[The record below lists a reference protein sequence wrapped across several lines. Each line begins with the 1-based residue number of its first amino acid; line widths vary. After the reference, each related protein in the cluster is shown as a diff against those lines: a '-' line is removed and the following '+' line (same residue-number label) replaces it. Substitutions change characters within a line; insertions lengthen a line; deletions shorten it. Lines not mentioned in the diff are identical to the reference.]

1 MALPDSNGR
10 GGPWPCGGL
19 LPQHRGMLEG
29 WGRKGWVERKHSHRG
44 KGEGG
49 EGGCGMGACGGVM
62 GKWVI
67 IRDVNE

>member
-1 MALPDSNGR
+1 MG
-10 GGPWPCGGL
+10 
-19 LPQHRGMLEG
+19 
-29 WGRKGWVERKHSHRG
+29 KHSHRG